1 MHRLTETINNFSSK
15 QLTFYVSTNK
25 QSNNQNSIF
34 FFAKKDTESLNKPPA
49 KAIKKKC

>member
-1 MHRLTETINNFSSK
+1 MYPQT
-15 QLTFYVSTNK
+15 
-25 QSNNQNSIF
+25 NNQTTRIVI